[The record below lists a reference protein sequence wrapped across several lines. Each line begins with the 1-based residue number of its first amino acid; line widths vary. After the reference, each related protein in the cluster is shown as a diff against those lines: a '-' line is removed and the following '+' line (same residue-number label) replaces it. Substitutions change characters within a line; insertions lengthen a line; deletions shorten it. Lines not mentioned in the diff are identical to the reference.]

1 MKRLTA
7 LALTGVLLLA
17 TACGGNQTNGTATNG
32 DAGAAAAQQ
41 QTSDG
46 AADPTA
52 EATADS
58 TAEATADSSAGTA
71 GKTGTASGSRNK
83 GAAKGEIGDGWE
95 EYSLDDLNY
104 KLSVVE
110 PENIIEAGSGERL
123 ELEDPEW

>member
-32 DAGAAAAQQ
+32 DAGAGAAQQ

-52 EATADS
+52 EATDQIPQRALQGR
-58 TAEATADSSAGTA
+58 TEPLP
-71 GKTGTASGSRNK
+71 
-83 GAAKGEIGDGWE
+83 GAVIRAPRKAK
-95 EYSLDDLNY
+95 
-104 KLSVVE
+104 
-110 PENIIEAGSGERL
+110 
-123 ELEDPEW
+123 

>member
-17 TACGGNQTNGTATNG
+17 TACGGNQTNGTATKG
-32 DAGAAAAQQ
+32 DAGAGAAQQ

-58 TAEATADSSAGTA
+58 SAGTA
-71 GKTGTASGSRNK
+71 GKNGTASGSRNK

-95 EYSLDDLNY
+95 EYSLEDLNY